1 MCFPARLLSYG
12 FVLTEL
18 GVPNKS
24 GTVSI
29 TVAKVLERL
38 PPDAGRF
45 PVARD
50 FPLLIFLRQHEEL

>member
-1 MCFPARLLSYG
+1 MVAELICSGSLYFLVY
-12 FVLTEL
+12 VLTEL
-18 GVPNKS
+18 GVPNRS

-50 FPLLIFLRQHEEL
+50 FPL